1 MNDKKFI
8 YKLLAIATNFVWE
21 AIAAI
26 LVGYLIGLG
35 LDYLF
40 NLEDIFTIIFMI
52 LGALAS
58 IRNLMVR
65 VYKLGA
71 QKDENRDN
79 LP

>member
-26 LVGYLIGLG
+26 LVGFLIGLG
-35 LDYLF
+35 LDKLF
-40 NLEDIFTIIFMI
+40 NLENIFTIVFMV

-71 QKDENRDN
+71 QKDEHRDDIS
-79 LP
+79 